1 MRMGFQESVEYILF
15 KNPVIT
21 GTAEAIKVIGK
32 VVPGS
37 LLKPKAEIATT
48 AVMPALKN
56 VVLTGSPFIRLAGI
70 FGASAVA
77 LGAYGAHNVYP
88 TVAVCGRRVP
98 EGGGRRAEEDIRD
111 GQPVP
116 LPALVGS
123 AGSAAVPLAQAEW
136 LAAGAGHVRV
146 LRDVLLPRPVGQQ
159 PPARPHSV
167 GRHGAHLRLARHG
180 AVSSSYQYSS
190 MK

>member
-88 TVAVCGRRVP
+88 K
-98 EGGGRRAEEDIRD
+98 EGGEELKRIFETANRYHFLHSLALL
-111 GQPVP
+111 GVP
-116 LPALVGS
+116 LCRWPKLSGSLLVLGMSVFCGTCYYHALSGNS
-123 AGSAAVPLAQAEW
+123 HLRGLTPWGGTALIFGW
-136 LAAGAGHVRV
+136 LAMV
-146 LRDVLLPRPVGQQ
+146 L
-159 PPARPHSV
+159 
-167 GRHGAHLRLARHG
+167 
-180 AVSSSYQYSS
+180 
-190 MK
+190 